1 MGGDRRVDP
10 SSSAGSRQALEH
22 KIRVLGINKY
32 LFKMP

>member
-1 MGGDRRVDP
+1 LGI
-10 SSSAGSRQALEH
+10 SRQALEH